1 VSSGKSIN
9 RVPFEFVGLARAFR
23 ARVTLDDGIV
33 TRTLPQLLKKILERR
48 SRHHTKLREDVCKDF
63 VRTWGETI
71 PRRFCLG
78 SSASFRKGRLQV
90 QEIRVTSLK
99 FQDDR
104 WQSRSSEP
112 GLGIIALDLDSDNQI
127 PFQYR
132 TIVIL
137 SLHAIGRWYERAA
150 GQRTDQALV
159 ETLAPLVSSKNYD
172 AALERVMA
180 GSGHWRGD
188 VRKLTG
194 ISLDEHETVLD
205 VRTFVTE
212 PVFGLDDGN
221 DQVPEAAEDAA

>member
-1 VSSGKSIN
+1 VSSGKSTN
-9 RVPFEFVGLARAFR
+9 LVPFEFVGLARAFR

-33 TRTLPQLLKKILERR
+33 TKTLPQLLQTILARR
-48 SRHHTKLREDVCKDF
+48 RRRHRKLREDVCKDF
-63 VRTWGETI
+63 VRTWGATI
-71 PRRFCLG
+71 PRRYCLG

-127 PFQYR
+127 PFQYS
-132 TIVIL
+132 TIAIL

-159 ETLAPLVSSKNYD
+159 ETLAPLVSAKNYD

-205 VRTFVTE
+205 VRTFVGDT
-212 PVFGLDDGN
+212 VFERNDGQ
-221 DQVPEAAEDAA
+221 DSDPGTEAAA